1 MQKGNGDMM
10 KRGITA
16 AAAITLL
23 LTSVVAK
30 ADGLKIGFL
39 TTLSGSM
46 AVIGQHARDGFLLA
60 VKQRGG
66 RLGGLEAKVVVE
78 DDALKPDL
86 ALTRTRQFLE
96 RDKADFVVGMIAS
109 NVLQAVFQ
117 PVTRSGTFLIGVNAG
132 TSIFAGEGCSPFFFS
147 TSWENNQV
155 PEAMGKYAQEKG
167 YQRIVTLV
175 PNFQGGRDATAGFK
189 HHFKGK
195 VLDEIYVPLG
205 NLDFSAELVRIGSLK
220 PDAILVFMP
229 GGMGVS
235 LVRQYAQ
242 AGLAGS
248 IPFLS
253 AWTVDETT
261 LPATQDK
268 ALGLYSTSQWA
279 PDLANEINAAFVRA
293 FEAEY
298 GYVPSNFAAQ
308 AYDAGLLIDSA
319 VAAAGADVSDKEAL
333 RKALSTAHFPSTRGD
348 FRFNKNHFPIQDFYL
363 VQATRRK
370 DGKYATTVKQKVFDD
385 YADRQ
390 AEKCRM

>member
-1 MQKGNGDMM
+1 M
-10 KRGITA
+10 KAYISA
-16 AAAITLL
+16 VAMLL
-23 LTSVVAK
+23 VTSVVAR
-30 ADGLKIGFL
+30 AEGLKIGFL
-39 TTLSGSM
+39 TTLTGPM
-46 AVIGQHARDGFLLA
+46 AVLGQHARDGFLLA
-60 VKQRGG
+60 VKQRSG
-66 RLGGLEAKVVVE
+66 RLGGHAAEVIVE

-86 ALTRTRQFLE
+86 ALSRTREFLE
-96 RDKADFVVGMIAS
+96 RDKVDFVVGMIAS
-109 NVLQAVFQ
+109 NILQAVFQ

-132 TSIFAGEGCSPFFFS
+132 TSVFAGEGCNPFFFS

-155 PEAMGKYAQEKG
+155 PEAMGKHAQDNG
-167 YQRIVTLV
+167 YQRVVILA
-175 PNFQGGRDATAGFK
+175 PNFQGGRDAMAGFK
-189 HHFKGK
+189 HHFNGK

-205 NLDFSAELVRIGSLK
+205 HLDFAAELAQISALE
-220 PDAILVFMP
+220 PDAVLVFMP

-261 LPATQDK
+261 LPATRDT
-268 ALGLYSTSQWA
+268 AVGLYGTSQWA
-279 PDLANEINAAFVRA
+279 PDLANEINAAFVNA

-308 AYDAGLLIDSA
+308 AYDAGLLIDAA
-319 VAAAGADVSDKEAL
+319 VAAVGADLSDKQAL
-333 RKALSTAHFPSTRGD
+333 RQALSNARFASTRGE

-363 VQATRRK
+363 VQATRRA
-370 DGKYATTVKQKVFDD
+370 DGKYATTVKQKIFDD

-390 AEKCRM
+390 AAKCPM